1 MCAISHVVRYVYKPK
16 LREPQAEYSMMLKV
30 VVIILYFA
38 LCCAQEHL
46 TCLRTDNIL
55 PQPNPQAP
63 QTTVQGPPGKR
74 GPKGQD
80 GSTGSKG
87 QKGQE
92 GLTGS
97 KGQKGERG
105 VTDNGQTDL
114 LQEQLSSLSQ
124 QLEALKNQTT
134 QNFELFLD
142 VASNVLLFPPYVYKL
157 VPNRL
162 TWQESRRVCQNW
174 GGDLAVYGVKTFRN
188 RKKLMEA
195 LSISSRFWIG
205 ASDIASEGNWMW
217 VNGERVDSST
227 LTWGS
232 SQPDSSG
239 NCGSVFVVYPHS
251 PRGTA
256 DDSGCSYQYQ
266 PLCEKR
272 V

>member
-1 MCAISHVVRYVYKPK
+1 MTYVYKPK
-16 LREPQAEYSMMLKV
+16 SRESQAEYSMMLKV

-38 LCCAQEHL
+38 LCFAQEHL

-55 PQPNPQAP
+55 PQPNPQAH
-63 QTTVQGPPGKR
+63 QRAVQGPPGKR

-92 GLTGS
+92 GLKGS

-105 VTDNGQTDL
+105 VTDNGQIDL
-114 LQEQLSSLSQ
+114 LQEQLSSLSE

-157 VPNRL
+157 VPNL
-162 TWQESRRVCQNW
+162 LSWQESRRVCQNW
-174 GGDLAVYGVKTFRN
+174 GGDLAVYGVKTLEN
-188 RKKLMEA
+188 RKKLIEN
-195 LSISSRFWIG
+195 LSIRSKFWIG

-217 VNGERVDSST
+217 LNGERVDSST
-227 LTWGS
+227 LTWGTGE
-232 SQPDSSG
+232 PNNLG
-239 NCGSVFVVYPHS
+239 NQDCGSVYVVYPGS
-251 PRGTA
+251 PLGTA
-256 DDSGCSYQYQ
+256 DDTTCSAQHK

>member
-1 MCAISHVVRYVYKPK
+1 
-16 LREPQAEYSMMLKV
+16 MLKN
-30 VVIILYFA
+30 I
-38 LCCAQEHL
+38 

-63 QTTVQGPPGKR
+63 QRAVQGPPGKR

-105 VTDNGQTDL
+105 VAGDVQIDL
-114 LQEQLSSLSQ
+114 LQEQLSSFSQ

-142 VASNVLLFPPYVYKL
+142 VASNVLLIPPYVYKL

-174 GGDLAVYGVKTFRN
+174 GGDLAVYGVKTFEN

-217 VNGERVDSST
+217 LNGERVDSST
-227 LTWGS
+227 LTWGTG
-232 SQPDSSG
+232 QPDSSG
-239 NCGSVFVVYPHS
+239 NQDCGSVFVVFPYS
-251 PRGTA
+251 PPGTV
-256 DDSGCSYQYQ
+256 DDSTCSVQHK
-266 PLCEKR
+266 PLCEKKI
-272 V
+272 